1 MESVPTGNVVNARV
15 ALPVAS
21 VPVPKVVVPYLKVTV
36 PVGVAPVVAV
46 TVAVKVTDS
55 PEVDGF
61 VDEVR
66 VVVVGETFT
75 TWVRVVEVLVA
86 SVLSAT

>member
-1 MESVPTGNVVNARV
+1 MELLPTG
-15 ALPVAS
+15 S
-21 VPVPKVVVPYLKVTV
+21 VVVEKVAIPPLRVPEPMVVPPLAKFTV

-61 VDEVR
+61 ADDVT
-66 VVVVGETFT
+66 VVVVGEGFT
-75 TWVRVVEVLVA
+75 V
-86 SVLSAT
+86 